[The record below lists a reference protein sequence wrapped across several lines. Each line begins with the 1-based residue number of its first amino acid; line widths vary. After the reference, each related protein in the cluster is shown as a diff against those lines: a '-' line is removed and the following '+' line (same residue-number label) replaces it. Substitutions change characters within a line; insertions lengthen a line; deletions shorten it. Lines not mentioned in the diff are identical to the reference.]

1 MITTIL
7 FSDPSGSRTLP
18 PGRRAS
24 FGPAIRRS
32 RWCALLLALLL
43 PLSAC
48 GDIFEVDN
56 PGAVEDELLDRQA
69 THEAL
74 VNGVALELSEAL
86 NWVSYTTGSIS
97 REIFPAGSTGSF
109 GITPLQQQGI
119 LDFSEVATPWE
130 NSQRARQMAEEG
142 FERFERVLSNE
153 GGDVQSYAPAAKISL
168 WAGYAYRLLGE
179 NWCEAVIDGSEIMP
193 YTVFLEGAE
202 EWFTRAMAIAERAGE
217 TDIATAA
224 RAGRASVRLDLGNFA
239 GAVEDASQVPT
250 DFVWAM
256 QYDDIQQDQYNRVFW
271 ATANEPYR
279 AHTVWRTPWEDYYR
293 TTGDPR
299 TPWASNDSIP
309 VGDAAV
315 GPFGTVPWYFEL
327 KYDEKGDDINLSAG
341 WEMRLIEAEALLRE
355 GSWEQAVAIMNERRT
370 SLGIAPWEPSSL
382 EEAWTAFKR
391 ERGAELWLEGRRM
404 WDLRRWQMNDTPGAL
419 SPLETPGEAS
429 YLSENRTLC
438 YPIPQEE
445 REANP
450 NIPVTP

>member
-7 FSDPSGSRTLP
+7 FSDPSGSRTRQ

-24 FGPAIRRS
+24 FARAIRPS
-32 RWCALLLALLL
+32 RWCALVLALLL
-43 PLSAC
+43 PLAGC
-48 GDIFEVDN
+48 DEIFEVDN
-56 PGAVEDELLDRQA
+56 PGAVEDELLDREA
-69 THEAL
+69 THVAL

-86 NWVSYTTGSIS
+86 NWVSYTTGAIS

-119 LDFSEVATPWE
+119 LDFSEVAAPWADA
-130 NSQRARQMAEEG
+130 QRARQMAEEG
-142 FERFERVLSNE
+142 FERFERVIGE
-153 GGDVQSYAPAAKISL
+153 TEVQSYAPAAEISL

-193 YTVFLEGAE
+193 YTVFLERAE
-202 EWFTRAMAIAERAGE
+202 EWFTRAMEIAERAGE
-217 TDIATAA
+217 TEIATAA

-239 GAVEDASQVPT
+239 GAVEDAAQVPT

-279 AHTVWRTPWEDYYR
+279 AHTVWNTPWEDYYR

-299 TPWASNDSIP
+299 TPWGSIDTIP

-315 GPFGTVPWYFEL
+315 GPLGTVPWYFEL

-341 WEMRLIEAEALLRE
+341 WEMRLIEAEALLRD
-355 GSWEQAVAIMNERRT
+355 GSWEQAVAIMNQRRT
-370 SLGIAPWEPSSL
+370 SLGIAPWEVGSL

-404 WDLRRWQMNDTPGAL
+404 WDLRRWQMNNTPGAL
-419 SPLETPGEAS
+419 SPLETPGEGS
-429 YLSENRTLC
+429 YLSENQTLC